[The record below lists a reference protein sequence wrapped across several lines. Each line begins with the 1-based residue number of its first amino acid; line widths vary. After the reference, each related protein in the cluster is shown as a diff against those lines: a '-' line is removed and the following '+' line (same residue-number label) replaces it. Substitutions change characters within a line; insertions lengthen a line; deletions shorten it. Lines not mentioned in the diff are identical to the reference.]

1 MSPVSHFFRSTGDQ
15 TQSEIKHLAA
25 TRLGHVTCSVGVVVV
40 VVSVSVVVVIII
52 IIVIVVIET
61 MELFKYRGVTSPFNK
76 R

>member
-40 VVSVSVVVVIII
+40 SVVVVIII